1 VEIVPETIDVTLD
14 ITSPSKEV
22 PLKVIPNGEVAS
34 GFAISAMTVNE
45 TKVTVY
51 GDNESLSGINYIPVS
66 IDVANLKTNKNYKI
80 ELEKPVGVKAL
91 SVNNVSVSVS
101 LDEVSNKK
109 VENIGIEYR
118 NLADG
123 YTVQGIDK
131 TRVTVALKGVDT
143 VIENISSEDIMAYID
158 LEGLAEGEHEVDVK
172 VEGTDNKVQYV
183 SMTKK
188 IKIKI
193 YKLDK

>member
-1 VEIVPETIDVTLD
+1 
-14 ITSPSKEV
+14 
-22 PLKVIPNGEVAS
+22 
-34 GFAISAMTVNE
+34 MTVNE
-45 TKVTVY
+45 TKVVVY
-51 GDNESLSGINYIPVS
+51 GDNDSLAKINYIPVS
-66 IDVANLKTNKNYKI
+66 IDVANLKTNKNYKV

-118 NLADG
+118 NLAEG
-123 YTVQGIDK
+123 YTVQGTDK

-143 VIENISSEDIMAYID
+143 VIENISAEDIMAYID